1 MSDPQRA
8 SAQAAQTP
16 PPAPAQILIC
26 RPNVRLGNTVLMT
39 PLVAEIAARFP
50 AAQVDVLTACNDA
63 AAIFA
68 GFPAVRRVLQF
79 PRHGA
84 GQPHRWLA
92 VLLAAART
100 RYDLIIDPCPQS
112 WTSRFLTRLLRGRV
126 KIGFSTSYKQR
137 GTDIGI
143 PLEQAP
149 PHMGA
154 WPVHLLRAAFG
165 LSSGPQAAVPP
176 LAVRLAPAEQAAG
189 RHALEQL
196 LKDTGTGPVVAI
208 AADATGA
215 KRLPP
220 RWWRALFPQLRARVP
235 TVRLLEIRPPSG
247 VATFPELPGFA
258 SPRVRE
264 VAALIEATACFVCA
278 DSGLMHLGAA
288 TRTPTVGLFKV
299 TDPRTYGPYGGL
311 STAVQVSEDP
321 GDVAARVA
329 DILERRAQTSQA
341 ARGA

>member
-1 MSDPQRA
+1 MPD
-8 SAQAAQTP
+8 
-16 PPAPAQILIC
+16 APAEILIC

-39 PLVAEIAARFP
+39 PLVAEIGARFP
-50 AAQVDVLTACNDA
+50 EARVDVLTACNDA

-68 GFPAVRRVLQF
+68 GFPVVRRVLQF

-112 WTSRFLTRLLRGRV
+112 WTSRFLTRLLRGRT
-126 KIGFSTSYKQR
+126 KIGFSTSYKRR

-143 PLEQAP
+143 ALEQAP
-149 PHMGA
+149 SHMGA
-154 WPVHLLRAAFG
+154 WPVYLLRSAYGLASDPAAV
-165 LSSGPQAAVPP
+165 VPP
-176 LAVRLAPAEQAAG
+176 LELRLAAAERAEG
-189 RHALEQL
+189 RRALETL
-196 LKDTGTGPVVAI
+196 LKDIGSGPVVAV

-215 KRLPP
+215 KRLPQA
-220 RWWRALFPQLRARVP
+220 WWRALIAQLRARIP
-235 TVRLLEIRPPSG
+235 DLRLLEIRPPSG
-247 VATFPELPGFA
+247 VANFPELPGFA

-311 STAVQVSEDP
+311 STAVRVSEDP
-321 GDVAARVA
+321 GDAATAVAA
-329 DILERRAQTSQA
+329 ILGSRSGHREAVLRA
-341 ARGA
+341 